1 MRSITYTKPRPLA
14 LIARVPGHCLRLVR
28 RLRIGLV
35 HAQLQ
40 AMDRHERQVTDYVL
54 GEMQA
59 AQQQMERLP
68 GWRAHHQARR
78 AALQRRLARL
88 QTHQP

>member
-1 MRSITYTKPRPLA
+1 MRAITPTKPRPLA
-14 LIARVPGHCLRLVR
+14 LIGRVPGHCLRLVR

-35 HAQLQ
+35 HVQLQ

-68 GWRAHHQARR
+68 EWRAHHQARR

-88 QTHQP
+88 QAYQP

>member
-28 RLRIGLV
+28 RLRISLV

-59 AQQQMERLP
+59 AQQQVQRLP
-68 GWRAHHQARR
+68 EWRAHHQARR
-78 AALQRRLARL
+78 ATLQRRLARL
-88 QTHQP
+88 QTYRP